1 MHISFHFN
9 SQEGAPSR
17 FLKPPR
23 KPVLKKLPSNDN
35 DNNDAVLRSVV
46 DIMTNDLYNMIE
58 F

>member
-1 MHISFHFN
+1 MHISFYFN

-17 FLKPPR
+17 FFKPPR

-35 DNNDAVLRSVV
+35 NNNDAVLRSVV